1 MELITKKKTKI
12 VCTIGPASD
21 TPEMIYKLYQAGMNV
36 MRVNFS
42 HGTHEEQLAK
52 IDIARSFEK
61 KYGIYIPVALDTKG
75 PEIRTGYMENGQ
87 VPVKKGQVMRITK
100 TPMKGNSEKF
110 YCTYTGL
117 YDDVKVGDIILID
130 DGNLE
135 MKVIEKD
142 ESTKEIVVQAQNDHY
157 IKDQKGMNVPMSRLS
172 MPYISEQDEKDLQF
186 GAEHDMDAIF
196 ASFCRRPED
205 IQAIRDVLAKY
216 GKVIPIFA
224 KIENPEGVEKIEDI
238 VKTADGIMVARGD
251 LGDEIPPE
259 EVPLVQRKIIRLC
272 RQYGKPVITAT
283 QMLDSMTSH
292 PRPTR
297 AEVSDVATAID
308 ESSDC
313 VMLSGESAS
322 GLYPVESVQMQAAIS
337 AAMERELPYES
348 LARQAFDTSE
358 HTIND
363 AIANSIANTAL
374 LIGAKLIVNFTQTG
388 NSTKRISKAR
398 PCCPIISVTNNRKT
412 CLAGGWLWGVY
423 SVYRAASQFSSKNAF
438 KAAAFSTLR
447 PVAAGQPFLGTCG
460 LFSLNRKKLSLA
472 CKAEA
477 DSGRLKPVRRLTA
490 FAPSNLKKNFLFSRF
505 PCNSYTYNPPSAY
518 PISGSN
524 SPAGRTVRGS
534 GFARVAEAFLP

>member
-1 MELITKKKTKI
+1 MELITTKKTKI

-21 TPEMIYKLYQAGMNV
+21 TAEMIYKLYQAGMNV

-52 IDIARSFEK
+52 IEIARSFEK

-100 TPMKGNSEKF
+100 TPMKGTSEKF

-142 ESTKEIVVQAQNDHY
+142 EKAQEIVVQAQNDHY

-205 IQAIRDVLAKY
+205 ILAIRSVLAKY

-224 KIENPEGVEKIEDI
+224 KIENPEGVEKIEEI

-322 GLYPVESVQMQAAIS
+322 GLYPVESVKMQAAIS

-412 CLAGGWLWGVY
+412 CLAGAWLWGVY
-423 SVYRAASQFSSKNAF
+423 SVLIKTSMPDFIEEMEVLALKIARDLGIAPGS
-438 KAAAFSTLR
+438 
-447 PVAAGQPFLGTCG
+447 PIIIAGGTPTG
-460 LFSLNRKKLSLA
+460 AGK
-472 CKAEA
+472 
-477 DSGRLKPVRRLTA
+477 T
-490 FAPSNLKKNFLFSRF
+490 NFMRIVNVNQIKDLD
-505 PCNSYTYNPPSAY
+505 
-518 PISGSN
+518 
-524 SPAGRTVRGS
+524 
-534 GFARVAEAFLP
+534 